1 MAETAYSMDSR
12 AGIEDMLRDEVAMS
26 EQFRAGAGSI
36 LRHLLRNDDR
46 SMFSD
51 EVVARVRGI
60 LRDLATQLLTAQSQS
75 GTQEGASEPGRASE
89 PAIDSLVMSFVEIPA
104 LLSHVHALTL
114 EWQLADQL
122 ATRIALDAVL
132 SPLLQARIASPDPDE
147 SSAAMLLLTAQARFM
162 QVVRRMEFPICELP
176 GDLFHL
182 VLLSLRAHGAH
193 DPVADAAAA
202 AADAALRARYDERR
216 TRLALFEQVL
226 AAMGNEASNALYLQ
240 TAGVG
245 FFLTALALGSRQDRD
260 EAAFSTTDS
269 QIGKL
274 TLLIAACG
282 LKGDALVSQLAAL
295 HPDFNLPDGLDMI
308 RPDTAA
314 AILAEATARTDR

>member
-1 MAETAYSMDSR
+1 MAEAAYSMDSR
-12 AGIEDMLRDEVAMS
+12 AAIEDLLRDEVAMS
-26 EQFRAGAGSI
+26 EQFRAGAGPI

-46 SMFSD
+46 AMFSD
-51 EVVARVRGI
+51 EVIARVRGI
-60 LRDLATQLLTAQSQS
+60 LRDLATQLLTA
-75 GTQEGASEPGRASE
+75 TQDSASEPGRLPE
-89 PAIDSLVMSFVEIPA
+89 QAIEELVISFVEIPP
-104 LLSHVHALTL
+104 LLSHIHALTL

-132 SPLLQARIASPDPDE
+132 SPLLQTRIASSDPAE
-147 SSAAMLLLTAQARFM
+147 SATAMLLLTAQARFM
-162 QVVRRMEFPICELP
+162 QLVRRMEYPLHELP

-182 VLLSLRAHGAH
+182 TLLSLRAHGAH
-193 DPVADAAAA
+193 DHVADAKAA
-202 AADAALRARYDERR
+202 AADAALRSRYDERR

-226 AAMGNEASNALYLQ
+226 AAMGPEASNALYLQ

-282 LKGDALVSQLAAL
+282 LKGEALVGQLAAL
-295 HPDFNLPDGLDMI
+295 HPDFDLPDGLEAL

>member
-1 MAETAYSMDSR
+1 MDSR
-12 AGIEDMLRDEVAMS
+12 AAIEDLLRDEVAMS

-51 EVVARVRGI
+51 EAIARVRGI
-60 LRDLATQLLTAQSQS
+60 LRDLATQLISA
-75 GTQEGASEPGRASE
+75 TQEGQVEPGRLPE
-89 PAIDSLVMSFVEIPA
+89 QVINSLVMSFVEIPA

-122 ATRIALDAVL
+122 STRIALDAVL
-132 SPLLQARIASPDPDE
+132 SPLLQARIASSDANQ
-147 SSAAMLLLTAQARFM
+147 SAAAMLLLTAQARFM
-162 QVVRRMEFPICELP
+162 QVVRRMEYPINELP

-182 VLLSLRAHGAH
+182 VLLSLRAHGAQ
-193 DPVADAAAA
+193 DP
-202 AADAALRARYDERR
+202 AADAKVASADSTLRARYDERR

-226 AAMGNEASNALYLQ
+226 AGMGAEANGALYLQ

-274 TLLIAACG
+274 TLLLAACG
-282 LKGDALVSQLAAL
+282 LKGEALVSQLAAL
-295 HPDFNLPDGLDMI
+295 HPDFDLPEGLETL

-314 AILAEATARTDR
+314 AILAEATARTGR

>member
-60 LRDLATQLLTAQSQS
+60 LRDLATQLLTA
-75 GTQEGASEPGRASE
+75 TQEGASEPGRVSE
-89 PAIDSLVMSFVEIPA
+89 PAIDSLVMSFIEIPA

-132 SPLLQARIASPDPDE
+132 SPLLQARIASADADE

-182 VLLSLRAHGAH
+182 VLLSLRAQGAN
-193 DPVADAAAA
+193 DPAVDAAAA
-202 AADAALRARYDERR
+202 DVICTRRA
-216 TRLALFEQVL
+216 
-226 AAMGNEASNALYLQ
+226 
-240 TAGVG
+240 
-245 FFLTALALGSRQDRD
+245 
-260 EAAFSTTDS
+260 
-269 QIGKL
+269 
-274 TLLIAACG
+274 
-282 LKGDALVSQLAAL
+282 
-295 HPDFNLPDGLDMI
+295 
-308 RPDTAA
+308 
-314 AILAEATARTDR
+314 

>member
-26 EQFRAGAGSI
+26 EQFRIGAGSI

-51 EVVARVRGI
+51 EVIARVRGI
-60 LRDLATQLLTAQSQS
+60 LRDLATQLLTA
-75 GTQEGASEPGRASE
+75 TQEGVNEPGRAPE
-89 PAIDSLVMSFVEIPA
+89 PAIDSLVMSFIEIPA
-104 LLSHVHALTL
+104 LLSHVHAITL

-122 ATRIALDAVL
+122 ATRTALDAVL
-132 SPLLQARIASPDPDE
+132 SPLLQARIASADADE

-182 VLLSLRAHGAH
+182 VLLSLRAQGAN
-193 DPVADAAAA
+193 DPAVDAAAA

-226 AAMGNEASNALYLQ
+226 AAMGSEAGSALYIQ

-282 LKGDALVSQLAAL
+282 LKGEALVGQLAVL
-295 HPDFNLPDGLDMI
+295 HPDFDLPDGLDMI

-314 AILAEATARTDR
+314 AILAEASARTDR

>member
-26 EQFRAGAGSI
+26 EQFRISAGSI

-51 EVVARVRGI
+51 EVIARVRGI
-60 LRDLATQLLTAQSQS
+60 LRDLATQLLTA
-75 GTQEGASEPGRASE
+75 TQEGVNEPGRAPE
-89 PAIDSLVMSFVEIPA
+89 PAIDSLVMSFIEIPA
-104 LLSHVHALTL
+104 LLSHVHAITL

-122 ATRIALDAVL
+122 ATRTALDAVL
-132 SPLLQARIASPDPDE
+132 SPLLQARIASADADE

-182 VLLSLRAHGAH
+182 VLLSLRAQGAN
-193 DPVADAAAA
+193 DPAVDAAAA

-226 AAMGNEASNALYLQ
+226 AAMGSEASSALYLQ
-240 TAGVG
+240 NAGVG

-282 LKGDALVSQLAAL
+282 LKGEALVGQLAVL
-295 HPDFNLPDGLDMI
+295 HPDFDLPDGLDMI

-314 AILAEATARTDR
+314 AILAEASARTDR

>member
-1 MAETAYSMDSR
+1 MAEAAYSMDSR
-12 AGIEDMLRDEVAMS
+12 AAIEDMLRDEVAMS
-26 EQFRAGAGSI
+26 ERFRSGAGSI

-60 LRDLATQLLTAQSQS
+60 LRDLAMQLLTATRESA
-75 GTQEGASEPGRASE
+75 GEPGHVSD
-89 PAIDSLVMSFVEIPA
+89 PAIDALVMSFVEIPA
-104 LLSHVHALTL
+104 LLSHIHALTL

-132 SPLLQARIASPDPDE
+132 SPLLQTRIASPDAEE
-147 SSAAMLLLTAQARFM
+147 SGAAMLLLTAQARFM
-162 QVVRRMEFPICELP
+162 QVVRRMEFPIHELP

-182 VLLSLRAHGAH
+182 ALLSLRAHGAH
-193 DPVADAAAA
+193 DLAADAAAE
-202 AADAALRARYDERR
+202 AADSALRARYDERR
-216 TRLALFEQVL
+216 TRLALIEQVL
-226 AAMGNEASNALYLQ
+226 AGMGSEASSALYLQ

-274 TLLIAACG
+274 TLLIAASG
-282 LKGDALVSQLAAL
+282 LKGDALVEQLAAL
-295 HPDFNLPDGLDMI
+295 HPDFDLPDGLDMI

-314 AILAEATARTDR
+314 AILAEATARTGR

>member
-1 MAETAYSMDSR
+1 MAEVVRSMDIR
-12 AGIEDMLRDEVAMS
+12 AGLEDMLRDELAAS
-26 EQFRAGAGSI
+26 EQFRNGSGSI

-51 EVVARVRGI
+51 EVIARVRGI
-60 LRDLATQLLTAQSQS
+60 LRDLATQLLTAAQP
-75 GTQEGASEPGRASE
+75 GAGNSEPGNVAE
-89 PAIDSLVMSFVEIPA
+89 GAIDGLVMSFVEIPA
-104 LLSHVHALTL
+104 LLSHVHAITL

-132 SPLLQARIASPDPDE
+132 SPLLQARIASPNPDQ
-147 SSAAMLLLTAQARFM
+147 SGVAMLLLTAQARFM
-162 QVVRRMEFPICELP
+162 QVVRRMEYPVCELP

-193 DPVADAAAA
+193 DHSTDAVAATAET
-202 AADAALRARYDERR
+202 ALRTRYDERR
-216 TRLALFEQVL
+216 TRLALLEQVL
-226 AAMGNEASNALYLQ
+226 AGMGAEASGALVLK
-240 TAGVG
+240 TAGVAL
-245 FFLTALALGSRQDRD
+245 FLTALALGSRQDRD

-282 LKGDALVSQLAAL
+282 LKGEALIGQLAAL
-295 HPDFNLPDGLDMI
+295 HPDFDLPDGLDTI

-314 AILAEATARTDR
+314 GILAEVAARTDR

>member
-26 EQFRAGAGSI
+26 EQFRIGAGSI

-51 EVVARVRGI
+51 EVIARVRGI
-60 LRDLATQLLTAQSQS
+60 LRDLATQLLTA
-75 GTQEGASEPGRASE
+75 TQEGVNEPGRAPE
-89 PAIDSLVMSFVEIPA
+89 PAIDSLVMSFIEIPA
-104 LLSHVHALTL
+104 LLSHVHAITL

-122 ATRIALDAVL
+122 ATRTALDAVL
-132 SPLLQARIASPDPDE
+132 SPLLQARIASADPDE

-182 VLLSLRAHGAH
+182 VLLSLRAQGAN
-193 DPVADAAAA
+193 DPAVDAAAA

-226 AAMGNEASNALYLQ
+226 AAMGSEASSALYLQ
-240 TAGVG
+240 NAGVG

-282 LKGDALVSQLAAL
+282 LKGEALVGQLAVL
-295 HPDFNLPDGLDMI
+295 HPDFDLPDGLDMI

-314 AILAEATARTDR
+314 AILAEASARTDR

>member
-1 MAETAYSMDSR
+1 MAEAAYSMDSR
-12 AGIEDMLRDEVAMS
+12 AVIEDMLRDEVAMS

-51 EVVARVRGI
+51 EVIARVRGI
-60 LRDLATQLLTAQSQS
+60 LRDLATQLLTAAQD
-75 GTQEGASEPGRASE
+75 GAREPGRVSE
-89 PAIDSLVMSFVEIPA
+89 QAIDQLVMSFVEIPA
-104 LLSHVHALTL
+104 LLSHIHAITL

-132 SPLLQARIASPDPDE
+132 SPLLQARIASPDSDE
-147 SSAAMLLLTAQARFM
+147 SSVAMLLLTAQARFM
-162 QVVRRMEFPICELP
+162 QTVRRMELPICELP

-182 VLLSLRAHGAH
+182 VLLSLRAHGAL
-193 DPVADAAAA
+193 DPAVDAAAA
-202 AADAALRARYDERR
+202 AADSALRARYDERR

-226 AAMGNEASNALYLQ
+226 AGMGSEASNALYLQ

-260 EAAFSTTDS
+260 EAAFSTTES
-269 QIGKL
+269 QVGKL

-295 HPDFNLPDGLDMI
+295 HPDFDLPDGLDMI

-314 AILAEATARTDR
+314 AILAEASARTDR